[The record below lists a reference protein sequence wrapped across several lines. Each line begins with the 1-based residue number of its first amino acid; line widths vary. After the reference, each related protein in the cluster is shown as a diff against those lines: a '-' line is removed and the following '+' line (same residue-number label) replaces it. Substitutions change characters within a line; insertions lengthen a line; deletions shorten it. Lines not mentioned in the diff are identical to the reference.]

1 MTTENKSGG
10 APRAKRRAARDPSG
24 RIQLLIVDQHPVLR
38 AGVRTLLESEE
49 RVEVVAEAE
58 SVAEAVDAARQT
70 PPDVVL
76 LDVDESSAATVED
89 MRRLRREVVPD
100 GALVVLA
107 RHEDDDEVYRAVVG
121 GAAGHV
127 GDTADPTE
135 LANTIMQA
143 ADGEEPIQKT
153 LIERPTVARRVL
165 ETFAELAGRRPQRPA
180 RVSERE
186 IRILDLASQGL
197 TNYQIGVA
205 LGVSEH
211 TVKSA
216 ISQLLGRL
224 GLRHRTEA
232 VVFAL
237 KNGWIGPHPGE
248 PLHGFNGNLHSGN
261 SRHGAH
267 D

>member
-1 MTTENKSGG
+1 VTIEQQTGG
-10 APRAKRRAARDPSG
+10 GKPGGKRRVARVPSD

-38 AGVRTLLESEE
+38 AGVRTLLETEE

-58 SVAEAVDAARQT
+58 TVAEAVDACREN

-76 LDVDESSAATVED
+76 LDVDESSTTTVDD
-89 MRRLRREVVPD
+89 MRRLRREMPG

-107 RHEDDDEVYRAVVG
+107 RHEDDDEVYRAVIG

-127 GDTADPTE
+127 GDTANPAE
-135 LANTIMQA
+135 LADTIMEA
-143 ADGEEPIQKT
+143 ADGNEPIRRT
-153 LIERPTVARRVL
+153 LAEHPNVARRVL
-165 ETFAELAGRRPQRPA
+165 ETFAEMAGRHPSQPA

-186 IRILDLASQGL
+186 IRILDLASQGM
-197 TNYQIGVA
+197 TNYQIGLS

-211 TVKSA
+211 TVKSS
-216 ISQLLGRL
+216 ISQLLARL

-237 KNGWIGPHPGE
+237 KNGWIGPRPGAG
-248 PLHGFNGNLHSGN
+248 LNGAS
-261 SRHGAH
+261 SSSFSKP

>member
-1 MTTENKSGG
+1 MTIEHQNGG
-10 APRAKRRAARDPSG
+10 GTPAGKGRVARVPSD

-38 AGVRTLLESEE
+38 AGVRTLLETEE

-58 SVAEAVDAARQT
+58 TVAEAVDACREN

-76 LDVDESSAATVED
+76 LDVDESSTTTVDD
-89 MRRLRREVVPD
+89 MRRLRREMPD

-107 RHEDDDEVYRAVVG
+107 RHEDDDEVYRAVIGVV
-121 GAAGHV
+121 GHV
-127 GDTADPTE
+127 GDTADPAE
-135 LANTIMQA
+135 LADTIMEA
-143 ADGEEPIQKT
+143 ADGNEPIRRT
-153 LIERPTVARRVL
+153 LAEHPNVARRVL
-165 ETFAELAGRRPQRPA
+165 GTLAEMAGRHPAQPA

-186 IRILDLASQGL
+186 IRILDLASQGM
-197 TNYQIGVA
+197 TNYQIGMS

-211 TVKSA
+211 TVKSS
-216 ISQLLGRL
+216 ISQLLARL

-237 KNGWIGPHPGE
+237 KNGWIGARPGAG
-248 PLHGFNGNLHSGN
+248 LNRASRLNGAS
-261 SRHGAH
+261 SSSFSKP

>member
-1 MTTENKSGG
+1 MTTEEKKGGRPPGKS
-10 APRAKRRAARDPSG
+10 RVAREPSD

-58 SVAEAVDAARQT
+58 TVAEAVDAVREN

-76 LDVDESSAATVED
+76 LDVDESSQATVD
-89 MRRLRREVVPD
+89 DLRRLRREMPD

-121 GAAGHV
+121 GADGHV
-127 GDTADPTE
+127 GDSAKPAE
-135 LANTIMQA
+135 LADTILEA
-143 ADGEEPIQKT
+143 ADGQEPITRT
-153 LIERPTVARRVL
+153 LVEHPNVARRVL
-165 ETFAELAGRRPQRPA
+165 ETFADMAGRRPIRPA

-186 IRILDLASQGL
+186 IRILDLASQGM
-197 TNYQIGVA
+197 TNHQIGVS

-211 TVKSA
+211 TVKSV
-216 ISQLLGRL
+216 ISQLLARL

-237 KNGWIGPHPGE
+237 KNGWIGP
-248 PLHGFNGNLHSGN
+248 S
-261 SRHGAH
+261 SSTAIHGAANSQFGKPE
-267 D
+267 